1 MPTYQEQ
8 IAAWRAQRAQQQVAE
23 RVNQIASEYRD
34 AVRERDQHIA
44 NNDLESAAWR
54 DMDCEQLEKE
64 YGEYVPPQPPPMDP
78 RLAQFAQ
85 TNQGYHLNKL
95 RARVGPERTGKF
107 LNWVDQRLV
116 NMGFQRNT
124 PGYFERGRDML
135 ELDSARV
142 TGVAYD
148 SKDQML
154 TADEA
159 AKISGLSPQEY
170 NHAAQ
175 VIGRQGRYSWQQ
187 KR

>member
-1 MPTYQEQ
+1 MASYQEE
-8 IAAWRAQRAQQQVAE
+8 IAQWRAQRKQQEISNRVEQIRQEHAQA
-23 RVNQIASEYRD
+23 A
-34 AVRERDQHIA
+34 RERDIA
-44 NNDLESAAWR
+44 INNNDMETAEWR
-54 DMDCEQLEKE
+54 DMDCEQLEQE
-64 YGEYVPPQPPPMDP
+64 YAQYNPPQPQPVDP
-78 RLAQFAQ
+78 RLAQFGQ
-85 TNQGYHLNKL
+85 MNQGYLNKL
-95 RARVGPERTGKF
+95 RARVGPERTGQF
-107 LNWVDQRLV
+107 LNWIDQRLV
-116 NMGFQRNT
+116 NMGLQRNT

-142 TGVAYD
+142 TGVPYD

-159 AKISGLSPQEY
+159 AKISGLSPEEY